1 MLERPRAKL
10 YFVHIRA
17 RKQKGEGRKE
27 YEIGEGTYDTLGIRT
42 KEGQRESTSIT
53 PNMRDE

>member
-27 YEIGEGTYDTLGIRT
+27 YEIGEGTYF
-42 KEGQRESTSIT
+42 
-53 PNMRDE
+53 RDKNERGAERKYLHYPERA